1 MADSR
6 SQTKD
11 SGSVN
16 PGVRKPQRSNFN
28 RNREENIVSF
38 LGALLENVGYMEVS
52 VIFECL
58 MHQTQPTNHQQA
70 IN

>member
-11 SGSVN
+11 SGSIN
-16 PGVRKPQRSNFN
+16 LGVRKPQRSNFN

-38 LGALLENVGYMEVS
+38 LGALLENGRLHGGFS
-52 VIFECL
+52 HF
-58 MHQTQPTNHQQA
+58 
-70 IN
+70 